1 MTENAESAHSIDIDF
16 DAPNTEPEE
25 KTETGVTAP
34 KVEVIA
40 EDGEQALPVESAT
53 TAAVEDAGETDTDWR
68 EQAQDELR
76 RLGEQNEQQDEPDQ
90 SLRTVTSDQ
99 VVQTLNDNLDRL
111 SPELRSAIVS
121 GLQDLL
127 ESEWLDAETWQG
139 IAYVLQVVLETQV
152 DVLKRRLRGQYE
164 VDAWGYDPEF
174 AEYML
179 LIGGFFF
186 NRYWRIQFSGVEN
199 IPNSGR
205 TLLVSNHSGV
215 LPFDAAMIS
224 YGVREHHAAHRL
236 TRAMVA
242 DWFPSL
248 PFVSTVL
255 NKTGLVLAHPENG
268 ERLLAEDEL
277 VLVFPEGY
285 KGVGKL
291 FKDRYKLARFGRGGF
306 VRMAMAAQTPII
318 PVSVVGAEE
327 TYPMLYN
334 VKPIARMIGFPL
346 FPITPTW
353 PWFGLLGFV
362 PVPSKWYIDVGE
374 PIDTSQYDP
383 ELANNPAFISELTD
397 LVRNKVQEQINT
409 RLEQRR
415 SVFFG

>member
-1 MTENAESAHSIDIDF
+1 MKPLQTGESKHKM
-16 DAPNTEPEE
+16 NC
-25 KTETGVTAP
+25 
-34 KVEVIA
+34 
-40 EDGEQALPVESAT
+40 
-53 TAAVEDAGETDTDWR
+53 AAWANKMNNR
-68 EQAQDELR
+68 MK
-76 RLGEQNEQQDEPDQ
+76 PDQ
-90 SLRTVTSDQ
+90 SLRAVTSDQ

-111 SPELRSAIVS
+111 SPELRSAIVG

-139 IAYVLQVVLETQV
+139 IAYVLQVFLETQV

-186 NRYWRIQFSGVEN
+186 NRYWRVQFSGVEN

-248 PFVSTVL
+248 PFVSTLL
-255 NKTGLVLAHPENG
+255 NKTGQVLAHPENG

-306 VRMAMAAQTPII
+306 VRMAMAAQSPII

-346 FPITPTW
+346 FPITPH
-353 PWFGLLGFV
+353 
-362 PVPSKWYIDVGE
+362 
-374 PIDTSQYDP
+374 
-383 ELANNPAFISELTD
+383 LALVRTTRSCPPPQVNGISISENLSIPANMTPSWLT
-397 LVRNKVQEQINT
+397 T
-409 RLEQRR
+409 RPLFLNSQTWYEIKCKNR
-415 SVFFG
+415 STPA